1 MKQKDRPAQDAIRD
15 DDLAR
20 IVFFMGG
27 VRSGTTVF
35 RRMLASHP
43 RVRDRGEIF
52 NSNNPQGFFKFYREQ
67 IAQDPDLIF
76 PEHHGK
82 VFNAYVASL
91 VPKDMDGIA
100 LIDIKYEHLNLIHDA
115 WQLPFTNPPMLRLIK
130 RSRLKVVHLRRQHF
144 YSVLSNLVAVQTGRY
159 HKPAD
164 DSATLPEKR
173 TVSVERSLVLSSMKK
188 RKRAA
193 DTVDSA
199 FDDQQRLSVDYESVF
214 DDAGDFQPMVCERL
228 AGFLA
233 VDNQFERQPAL
244 KKVID
249 EPLSAVI
256 SNYHE
261 IRDLETVAL

>member
-1 MKQKDRPAQDAIRD
+1 MKQNNRPANDPISED
-15 DDLAR
+15 MLGR

-52 NSNNPQGFFKFYREQ
+52 NSNNPQGFFKYFRER
-67 IAQDPDLIF
+67 IAANPDLVF

-82 VFNAYVASL
+82 LFLQYVASQ
-91 VPKDMDGIA
+91 VPKDADGIA
-100 LIDIKYEHLNLIHDA
+100 LLDIKYEHLNLISDA

-130 RSRLKVVHLRRQHF
+130 RSRLKVIHLRRQHF
-144 YSVLSNLVAVQTGRY
+144 YSVVSNLVAVQTGRY
-159 HKPAD
+159 HQPASGD
-164 DSATLPEKR
+164 ASLPEKR
-173 TVSVERSLVLSSMKK
+173 QVAVDRNTVLSSMKK

-193 DTVDSA
+193 DTVDQA
-199 FDDQQRLSVDYESVF
+199 FDDGQRLSIDYESVF
-214 DDAGDFQPMVCERL
+214 DDQGDFRPEICDSV
-228 AGFLA
+228 AAFLA
-233 VDNQFERQPAL
+233 VENQFERQPAL

-256 SNYHE
+256 TNYDE
-261 IRDLETVAL
+261 IRDLETTVI